1 MTALDTDAELLHGS
15 RRPPTE
21 PQELPF
27 LSIIVPVKNDA
38 RRLAVCL
45 RSLRLQDYPTER
57 YEVIVVDNGSSDGS
71 GRVAAEAGAN
81 VLEHPQLAV
90 GALRNRGVAAARGTV
105 LAFVDADHEL
115 PRDWLHA
122 GQNVLLSDSGIHAA
136 GAPCLAPPQ
145 GTWVQRYWQMHRL
158 KAGDRRLVDWLG
170 AGNLFVRR
178 EAFEQ
183 AGGFREDLIAA
194 EDVDL
199 CLRLKRQGVIA
210 SDPGIRNVHHGEPQ
224 TLVEFFRKEYWRGS
238 SGVRAFVK
246 QGFPLREL
254 PSLLFPAYFVV
265 AVAALL
271 VALIAAWQI
280 SWGPAMV
287 AAAAIMLP
295 GLALAMVTSW
305 RNKNAVAV
313 LPLSLLYT
321 TYGLARAAALF
332 KR

>member
-1 MTALDTDAELLHGS
+1 MTAVDVETALVRGS
-15 RRPPTE
+15 RRQPTT
-21 PQELPF
+21 PNELPF
-27 LSIIVPVKNDA
+27 ISIVIPVKNDA

-45 RSLRLQDYPTER
+45 SSLKQQDYPPDR
-57 YEVIVVDNGSSDGS
+57 YEVIVVDNGSHDGS
-71 GRVAAEAGAN
+71 GKVAAEAGAT

-90 GALRNRGVAAARGTV
+90 GALRNRGVAAARGSV

-122 GQNVLLSDSGIHAA
+122 GQNVLHSDPSIHAA

-145 GTWVQRYWQMHRL
+145 GTWVQRYWQAHRL
-158 KAGDRRLVDWLG
+158 KAQERRLVDWLG
-170 AGNLFVRR
+170 AGNMFVRR

-183 AGGFREDLIAA
+183 AGGFREDLVAA

-199 CLRLKRQGVIA
+199 CLRLKRQGAIA
-210 SDPGIRNVHHGEPQ
+210 SDPGVRNVHHGEPR

-238 SGVRAFVK
+238 SGVRAFIK

-254 PSLLFPAYFVV
+254 PSLLFPAYYGAAATALIVSV
-265 AVAALL
+265 LLAWRGSWWPAIVAAL
-271 VALIAAWQI
+271 
-280 SWGPAMV
+280 
-287 AAAAIMLP
+287 AIMLP
-295 GLALAMVTSW
+295 GLALALVTSW
-305 RNKNAVAV
+305 RNGSVRAV
-313 LPLSLLYT
+313 LPLSLLYV